1 MRDASRIFGAH
12 AAHLRRCDL
21 RSSLTH
27 PRMRA
32 LRCSAAP
39 LGPPR
44 RSRGRDPW
52 TPNLSAGPPTTPP
65 LPVNVAI
72 VGPAGSGKTTLFNA
86 LTGGRGADG
95 VGMVDV
101 PDERLDRL
109 AAAVKPL
116 KTTAAQVRVEDTP
129 PGSRAQRVAFARQAD
144 VLVKVAR
151 CFGPDPDP
159 AAELEEFALDLVL
172 ADLASVERRL
182 EIVAKEARA
191 GKKDAQAE
199 HDVLTVAKE
208 HLDGGKVLRTLTLEP
223 DQRALLMGVFPVTM
237 KPAVYVAN
245 AADELLPGGGEPAA
259 RVVKL
264 AKAEGAPA
272 IVLSTRL
279 EAELGE
285 LDPSE
290 QAEMRA
296 GYGIDESGLG
306 RIARAVWET
315 GGLITYFTAGEPE
328 VRAWPCER
336 DAPAPI
342 AASKIH
348 TDFEKHFIRAEV
360 TSVDELVDA
369 GSMDAL
375 RAAGKLRV
383 EGREYRVKDGDVVF
397 FRVGR

>member
-1 MRDASRIFGAH
+1 
-12 AAHLRRCDL
+12 
-21 RSSLTH
+21 
-27 PRMRA
+27 
-32 LRCSAAP
+32 
-39 LGPPR
+39 
-44 RSRGRDPW
+44 
-52 TPNLSAGPPTTPP
+52 

-72 VGPAGSGKTTLFNA
+72 VGPTGAGKTTLFNA
-86 LTGGRGADG
+86 LTAGRGADG

-101 PDERLDRL
+101 PDERLTRL
-109 AAAVKPL
+109 AEAVKPA

-151 CFGPDPDP
+151 CFGPDADP
-159 AAELEEFALDLVL
+159 AVEMEEFALDLVL
-172 ADLASVERRL
+172 ADLASVEKRL
-182 EIVAKEARA
+182 EVVAKEARA

-199 HDVLTVAKE
+199 TEVLNAAKA
-208 HLDGGKVLRTLTLEP
+208 HLDAGKQLRTLLLEAE
-223 DQRALLMGVFPVTM
+223 QRAMLLGVFPVTL

-245 AADELLPGGGEPAA
+245 SAEDLLPTGGQPAA
-259 RVVKL
+259 KL
-264 AKAEGAPA
+264 AKLAQDEGAPM
-272 IVLSTRL
+272 ITLSARL

-306 RIARAVWET
+306 RIARAVWEA

-336 DAPAPI
+336 DAPAPV

-360 TSVDELVDA
+360 TSVDELVA
-369 GSMDAL
+369 TGSMDAL

-397 FRVGR
+397 FRIGR

>member
-1 MRDASRIFGAH
+1 M
-12 AAHLRRCDL
+12 
-21 RSSLTH
+21 
-27 PRMRA
+27 
-32 LRCSAAP
+32 
-39 LGPPR
+39 
-44 RSRGRDPW
+44 
-52 TPNLSAGPPTTPP
+52 
-65 LPVNVAI
+65 PVNVAI
-72 VGPAGSGKTTLFNA
+72 VGPAGAGKTTLFNA
-86 LTGGRGADG
+86 LVAGRGADG

-101 PDERLDRL
+101 PDERLTRL
-109 AAAVKPL
+109 AAAVNPL

-159 AAELEEFALDLVL
+159 AVELEEFALDLVL
-172 ADLASVERRL
+172 ADLASVEKRL
-182 EIVAKEARA
+182 DVVAKEARA
-191 GKKDAQAE
+191 GKKDAQSE
-199 HDVLTVAKE
+199 HEVLTHAKE
-208 HLDGGKVLRTLTLEP
+208 HLDSGKQLRTLSLEP
-223 DQRALLMGVFPVTM
+223 DQRSLLSGIFPVTL

-259 RVVKL
+259 RVARL
-264 AKAEGAPA
+264 AVEEAAPS
-272 IVLSTRL
+272 ITLSARL
-279 EAELGE
+279 ESELGE
-285 LDPSE
+285 LEPHE

-306 RIARAVWET
+306 RIARAVWEA

-360 TSVDELVDA
+360 TSVDELVAA

>member
-1 MRDASRIFGAH
+1 
-12 AAHLRRCDL
+12 
-21 RSSLTH
+21 
-27 PRMRA
+27 
-32 LRCSAAP
+32 
-39 LGPPR
+39 
-44 RSRGRDPW
+44 
-52 TPNLSAGPPTTPP
+52 
-65 LPVNVAI
+65 
-72 VGPAGSGKTTLFNA
+72 
-86 LTGGRGADG
+86 
-95 VGMVDV
+95 MVDI
-101 PDERLDRL
+101 PDERLTRL
-109 AAAVKPL
+109 SEAVRPA

-159 AAELEEFALDLVL
+159 VVEMEEFALDLVL
-172 ADLASVERRL
+172 ADLASVEKRL

-191 GKKDAQAE
+191 GKKDALTE
-199 HDVLTVAKE
+199 SEVLTAAKE
-208 HLDGGKVLRTLTLEP
+208 HLDAGKQLRTLPLEAE
-223 DQRALLMGVFPVTM
+223 QRALLLGVFPVTL

-245 AADELLPGGGEPAA
+245 AAEELLPSGGQPAA
-259 RVVKL
+259 KL
-264 AKAEGAPA
+264 ARLAEGEAAPM
-272 IVLSTRL
+272 ITLSARL

-285 LDPSE
+285 LDSSE

-296 GYGIDESGLG
+296 SYGIDESGLG
-306 RIARAVWET
+306 RIARAVWEA

-336 DAPAPI
+336 DAPAPV

-360 TSVDELVDA
+360 TSVDELVAA

-375 RAAGKLRV
+375 RAAGRLRV

-397 FRVGR
+397 FRIGR